1 MKHKQLLKILRTV
14 NANSDLNENNIIE
27 KIKEKLEKKDLGTYE
42 EWEDSLFNIN
52 YTFDDQSTL
61 LHIAARNDLV
71 NIAELLI
78 KKGGNVNTADQDGW
92 TPLHF
97 ATASG
102 SIGVVEILIAHKAS
116 VDAVNK
122 VKITPLHAAVR
133 SGYTEIIK
141 VLIANG
147 ANVNTADQNGCTP
160 LHCAA
165 HNANKEIVEFLLDTG
180 ANVDAVSQAKST
192 ALHHAVSAENCQVE
206 IVEAILKK
214 KADVDMAD
222 KYGRTPLCWAIRNGY
237 SEIARIL
244 LSNKANPLL
253 GHKSFNTLK
262 LLIELIKNDFKHSK
276 KAEETQQQEDDEYEL
291 IKYSLV
297 LRNDCSLTDIAE
309 RGAFGKLI
317 STWLVDMSNL
327 TESQKELNKKFL
339 STFKDFPHVTYKD
352 YKNDVEKIKKFL
364 LDHKSNQDL
373 KTILN
378 LKRGESKLT
387 ILHILSIMECSNAG
401 EFIDLLLNSGADP
414 NEKDDTGRT
423 PLHYATRSDHCD
435 TIIKLLLKNG
445 ANPDVQDNKG
455 KTPLEIA
462 INNPNYYIK
471 KCFLT
476 DNEKSLLKKLRSASG
491 NSTKLQELLSEQR
504 NIQDFE
510 RICQLFNLEKESQ
523 IFTKDVLYETFR
535 KKTQVDHNGKKHSHK
550 SVNLWEG
557 DFLLDDQDPCGYF
570 DELNKAQDIN
580 QLERVVTEAIECGV
594 RFNLTCEGNIYENT
608 YESKYN
614 FTDYVIRRIS
624 ELKIFQVERDIEVA
638 SRIVCNLVKRGAVL
652 ETLSSIIVIDEL
664 EKFKDHKANLKEA
677 RKSYIHYSLRFL
689 EAAKNATTGK
699 VKEAKMDNLT
709 FYWKYSS
716 GSIVVVPIIT
726 NSDESTEFRRDVI
739 AIGESE
745 IEILTE
751 GGIRNYTDIIGNIVL
766 TFDTDLGKVDARLYP
781 DVQDEG
787 KIIVEVSNKEEIL
800 EKFKNYK
807 EELGENCLLGGS
819 SVYDAI
825 KQGYFKGPEKVLE
838 KDSIYHVSSSL
849 ENISLSPIVQQEKIP
864 SRGCVA

>member
-1 MKHKQLLKILRTV
+1 MKYERLLKILRTI
-14 NANSDLNENNIIE
+14 SDLNENNIIE
-27 KIKEKLEKKDLGTYE
+27 RVKEELEKEDPDTYKK
-42 EWEDSLFNIN
+42 WQDNGFNIN

-71 NIAELLI
+71 KIAELLI
-78 KKGGNVNTADQDGW
+78 KKGDNVNTADQDGW
-92 TPLHF
+92 NTLHF
-97 ATASG
+97 AAASS
-102 SIGVVEILIAHKAS
+102 SIGVVEILIANGVNVNVADQNGFTPLHCAAHNENKEIVELILDKGAN
-116 VDAVNK
+116 VDAVN
-122 VKITPLHAAVR
+122 
-133 SGYTEIIK
+133 
-141 VLIANG
+141 
-147 ANVNTADQNGCTP
+147 QNGCTP
-160 LHCAA
+160 LHCATING
-165 HNANKEIVEFLLDTG
+165 HEEIVELLLEKR
-180 ANVDAVSQAKST
+180 ANVDV
-192 ALHHAVSAENCQVE
+192 
-206 IVEAILKK
+206 
-214 KADVDMAD
+214 ADE
-222 KYGRTPLCWAIRNGY
+222 YGRTPLCWAIRNGY

-244 LSNKANPLL
+244 LENKADPLL

-291 IKYSLV
+291 IKYSLL
-297 LRNDCSLTDIAE
+297 LRNDCSLTDVVE
-309 RGAFGKLI
+309 RSAFGKLI

-387 ILHILSIMECSNAG
+387 ILHILSSMECSNS
-401 EFIDLLLNSGADP
+401 EECIDLLLNSGADP

-423 PLHYATRSDHCD
+423 PLHYATRSGHCD
-435 TIIKLLLKNG
+435 TIIKLLLRKG
-445 ANPDVQDNKG
+445 ANLDIKDKKG
-455 KTPLEIA
+455 KTPIEFA
-462 INNPNYYIK
+462 VNNPHLNIK
-471 KCFLT
+471 ECFLT
-476 DNEKSLLKKLRSASG
+476 D
-491 NSTKLQELLSEQR
+491 
-504 NIQDFE
+504 
-510 RICQLFNLEKESQ
+510 
-523 IFTKDVLYETFR
+523 DVIYGTFR
-535 KKTQVDHNGKKHSHK
+535 KKTQADYNGKKYLRK
-550 SVNLWEG
+550 SVNLWG
-557 DFLLDDQDPCGYF
+557 NDFLLDEQDPDKYF
-570 DELNKAQDIN
+570 CKLDEVQDIN
-580 QLERVVTEAIECGV
+580 QLEQVVNEAIKSRV

-608 YESKYN
+608 YENKYN

-652 ETLSSIIVIDEL
+652 ETLSSIIVIDKL

-699 VKEAKMDNLT
+699 VKEAKMDNFT
-709 FYWKYSS
+709 FCLKYSKN
-716 GSIVVVPIIT
+716 SIVEVAKIINGT
-726 NSDESTEFRRDVI
+726 DESTEFRRDVI

-751 GGIRNYTDIIGNIVL
+751 GGVRNYTDLIGNIVL
-766 TFDTDLGKVDARLYP
+766 TFHTDLGKVDARLYS

-825 KQGYFKGPEKVLE
+825 KQGYFKRPEEV
-838 KDSIYHVSSSL
+838 DSIYHVSSSL
-849 ENISLSPIVQQEKIP
+849 ENISLFPIVQQNTEKI
-864 SRGCVA
+864 R

>member
-1 MKHKQLLKILRTV
+1 MEYERLLKILRTI
-14 NANSDLNENNIIE
+14 SDLNENNIIE
-27 KIKEKLEKKDLGTYE
+27 RVKEELEKEDPDTYKK
-42 EWEDSLFNIN
+42 WQDNGFNIN

-71 NIAELLI
+71 KIAELLI

-92 TPLHF
+92 NTLHF
-97 ATASG
+97 AAASS
-102 SIGVVEILIAHKAS
+102 SIGVVEILIANGVNVNVADQNGFTPLHCAAHNENKEIVELILDKGAN
-116 VDAVNK
+116 VDAVN
-122 VKITPLHAAVR
+122 
-133 SGYTEIIK
+133 
-141 VLIANG
+141 
-147 ANVNTADQNGCTP
+147 QNGCTP
-160 LHCAA
+160 LHCATING
-165 HNANKEIVEFLLDTG
+165 HEEIVELLLEKR
-180 ANVDAVSQAKST
+180 ANVDV
-192 ALHHAVSAENCQVE
+192 
-206 IVEAILKK
+206 
-214 KADVDMAD
+214 ADE
-222 KYGRTPLCWAIRNGY
+222 YGRTPLCWAIRNGY

-244 LSNKANPLL
+244 LENKADPLL

-291 IKYSLV
+291 IKYSLL
-297 LRNDCSLTDIAE
+297 LRNDCSLTDVVE
-309 RGAFGKLI
+309 RSAFGKLI

-387 ILHILSIMECSNAG
+387 ILHILSSMECSNS
-401 EFIDLLLNSGADP
+401 EECIDLLLNSGADP

-423 PLHYATRSDHCD
+423 PLHYATRSGHCD
-435 TIIKLLLKNG
+435 TIIKLLLRKG
-445 ANPDVQDNKG
+445 ANLDIKDKKG
-455 KTPLEIA
+455 KTPIEFA
-462 INNPNYYIK
+462 VNNPHLNIK
-471 KCFLT
+471 ECFLT
-476 DNEKSLLKKLRSASG
+476 D
-491 NSTKLQELLSEQR
+491 
-504 NIQDFE
+504 
-510 RICQLFNLEKESQ
+510 
-523 IFTKDVLYETFR
+523 DVIYGTFR
-535 KKTQVDHNGKKHSHK
+535 KKTQADYNGKKYLRK
-550 SVNLWEG
+550 SVNLWG
-557 DFLLDDQDPCGYF
+557 NDFLLDEQDPDKYF
-570 DELNKAQDIN
+570 CKLDEVQDIN
-580 QLERVVTEAIECGV
+580 QLEQVVNEAIKSRV

-608 YESKYN
+608 YENKYN

-652 ETLSSIIVIDEL
+652 ETLSSIIVIDKL

-699 VKEAKMDNLT
+699 VKEAKMDNFT
-709 FYWKYSS
+709 FCLKYSKN
-716 GSIVVVPIIT
+716 SIVEVAKIINGT
-726 NSDESTEFRRDVI
+726 DESTEFRRDVI

-751 GGIRNYTDIIGNIVL
+751 GGVRNYTDLIGNIVL
-766 TFDTDLGKVDARLYP
+766 TFHTDLGKVDARLYS

-807 EELGENCLLGGS
+807 EELGENCLVVLLS
-819 SVYDAI
+819 TTLLSRDI
-825 KQGYFKGPEKVLE
+825 LKGLRK
-838 KDSIYHVSSSL
+838 
-849 ENISLSPIVQQEKIP
+849 
-864 SRGCVA
+864 

>member
-1 MKHKQLLKILRTV
+1 MEYERLLKILRTI
-14 NANSDLNENNIIE
+14 SDLNENNIIE
-27 KIKEKLEKKDLGTYE
+27 RVKEELEK
-42 EWEDSLFNIN
+42 EDSDTYKKWQDNEFNIN

-71 NIAELLI
+71 KIAELLI

-92 TPLHF
+92 NPLHF
-97 ATASG
+97 AVASG
-102 SIGVVEILIAHKAS
+102 SIGVVEILIANGVNVNVADQNGFTPLHCAAHNENKEIVELLLDKGAN
-116 VDAVNK
+116 VDAVN
-122 VKITPLHAAVR
+122 
-133 SGYTEIIK
+133 
-141 VLIANG
+141 
-147 ANVNTADQNGCTP
+147 QNGCTP
-160 LHCAA
+160 LHCATING
-165 HNANKEIVEFLLDTG
+165 HEEIVELLLEKR
-180 ANVDAVSQAKST
+180 ANVDV
-192 ALHHAVSAENCQVE
+192 
-206 IVEAILKK
+206 
-214 KADVDMAD
+214 ADE
-222 KYGRTPLCWAIRNGY
+222 YGRTSLCWAIRNGY

-244 LSNKANPLL
+244 LENKADPLL

-291 IKYSLV
+291 IKYSLL
-297 LRNDCSLTDIAE
+297 LRNDCSLTDVVE

-317 STWLVDMSNL
+317 STWLVDISNL

-387 ILHILSIMECSNAG
+387 ILHILSSMECSNS
-401 EFIDLLLNSGADP
+401 EECIDLLLNSGADP

-423 PLHYATRSDHCD
+423 PLHYATRSGHCD
-435 TIIKLLLKNG
+435 TIIKLLLRKG
-445 ANPDVQDNKG
+445 ANLDIKDKKG
-455 KTPLEIA
+455 KTPIEFA
-462 INNPNYYIK
+462 VNNPNLNIK
-471 KCFLT
+471 EYFLT
-476 DNEKSLLKKLRSASG
+476 D
-491 NSTKLQELLSEQR
+491 
-504 NIQDFE
+504 
-510 RICQLFNLEKESQ
+510 
-523 IFTKDVLYETFR
+523 DVIYGTFR
-535 KKTQVDHNGKKHSHK
+535 KKTQVDYNGKKYLCK
-550 SVNLWEG
+550 SVNLWGE
-557 DFLLDDQDPCGYF
+557 DFLLDEQDPDKYF
-570 DELNKAQDIN
+570 CKLDEVQDIN
-580 QLERVVTEAIECGV
+580 QLEQVVNEAIKSRV

-624 ELKIFQVERDIEVA
+624 ELKIFQGERDIEVA
-638 SRIVCNLVKRGAVL
+638 SRIVCNLVKRGAVF
-652 ETLSSIIVIDEL
+652 ETLSSIIVIDKL

-677 RKSYIHYSLRFL
+677 RKSYIHYFLRFL

-699 VKEAKMDNLT
+699 VKEAKMDNFT
-709 FYWKYSS
+709 FYLKYSKN
-716 GSIVVVPIIT
+716 SIVEVAKIINGT
-726 NSDESTEFRRDVI
+726 DESTEFRRDVI

-745 IEILTE
+745 TEILTE
-751 GGIRNYTDIIGNIVL
+751 GGVRNYTDLIGNIVL
-766 TFDTDLGKVDARLYP
+766 TFHTDLGKVDARLYS

-825 KQGYFKGPEKVLE
+825 KQGYFKRPEEV
-838 KDSIYHVSSSL
+838 DSIYHVSSSL
-849 ENISLSPIVQQEKIP
+849 ENISLLPIVQQNIEKI
-864 SRGCVA
+864 R

>member
-1 MKHKQLLKILRTV
+1 MEYERLLKILRTI
-14 NANSDLNENNIIE
+14 SDLNENNIIE
-27 KIKEKLEKKDLGTYE
+27 RVKEELEKEDPDTYKK
-42 EWEDSLFNIN
+42 WQDNGFNIN

-71 NIAELLI
+71 KIAELLI

-92 TPLHF
+92 NPLHF
-97 ATASG
+97 AVASG
-102 SIGVVEILIAHKAS
+102 SIGVVEILIANGVNVNVADQNGFTPSHCAAHNENKEIVELLLDKGAN
-116 VDAVNK
+116 VDAVN
-122 VKITPLHAAVR
+122 
-133 SGYTEIIK
+133 
-141 VLIANG
+141 
-147 ANVNTADQNGCTP
+147 QNGCTP
-160 LHCAA
+160 LHCATING
-165 HNANKEIVEFLLDTG
+165 HKEIVELLLEKR
-180 ANVDAVSQAKST
+180 ANVDV
-192 ALHHAVSAENCQVE
+192 
-206 IVEAILKK
+206 
-214 KADVDMAD
+214 ADE
-222 KYGRTPLCWAIRNGY
+222 YGRTSLCWAIRNGY
-237 SEIARIL
+237 LEIARIL
-244 LSNKANPLL
+244 LENKADPLL

-291 IKYSLV
+291 IKYSLL
-297 LRNDCSLTDIAE
+297 LRNDCSLTDVVE
-309 RGAFGKLI
+309 RSAFGKLI

-387 ILHILSIMECSNAG
+387 ILHILSSMECSNS
-401 EFIDLLLNSGADP
+401 EECIDLLLNSGADP

-423 PLHYATRSDHCD
+423 PLHYATRSGHCD
-435 TIIKLLLKNG
+435 TIIKLLLRKG
-445 ANPDVQDNKG
+445 ANLDIKDKKG
-455 KTPLEIA
+455 KTPIEFA
-462 INNPNYYIK
+462 VNNPNLNIK
-471 KCFLT
+471 EYFLT
-476 DNEKSLLKKLRSASG
+476 D
-491 NSTKLQELLSEQR
+491 
-504 NIQDFE
+504 
-510 RICQLFNLEKESQ
+510 
-523 IFTKDVLYETFR
+523 DVIYGTFR
-535 KKTQVDHNGKKHSHK
+535 KKTQVDYNGKKYLCK
-550 SVNLWEG
+550 SVNLWGE
-557 DFLLDDQDPCGYF
+557 DFLLDEQDPDKYF
-570 DELNKAQDIN
+570 CKLDEVQDIN
-580 QLERVVTEAIECGV
+580 QLEQVVNEAIKSRV

-624 ELKIFQVERDIEVA
+624 ELKIFQGERDIEVA
-638 SRIVCNLVKRGAVL
+638 SRIVCNLVKRGAVF
-652 ETLSSIIVIDEL
+652 ETLSSIIVIDKL

-699 VKEAKMDNLT
+699 VKEAKMDNFT
-709 FYWKYSS
+709 FYLKYSKN
-716 GSIVVVPIIT
+716 SIVEVAKIINGT
-726 NSDESTEFRRDVI
+726 DESTEFRRDVI

-745 IEILTE
+745 TEILTE
-751 GGIRNYTDIIGNIVL
+751 GGVRNYTDLIGNIVL
-766 TFDTDLGKVDARLYP
+766 TFHTDLGKVDARLYS

-825 KQGYFKGPEKVLE
+825 KQGYFKRPEEVLE
-838 KDSIYHVSSSL
+838 KDSIYH
-849 ENISLSPIVQQEKIP
+849 IM
-864 SRGCVA
+864 

>member
-1 MKHKQLLKILRTV
+1 MKYERLLKILRTI
-14 NANSDLNENNIIE
+14 SDLNENNIIE
-27 KIKEKLEKKDLGTYE
+27 RVKEELEKEDPDTYKK
-42 EWEDSLFNIN
+42 WQDNGFNIN

-71 NIAELLI
+71 KIAELLI

-92 TPLHF
+92 NTLHF
-97 ATASG
+97 AAASS
-102 SIGVVEILIAHKAS
+102 SIGVVEILIANGVNVNVADQNGFTPLHCAAHNENKEIVELILDKGAN
-116 VDAVNK
+116 VDAVN
-122 VKITPLHAAVR
+122 
-133 SGYTEIIK
+133 
-141 VLIANG
+141 
-147 ANVNTADQNGCTP
+147 QNGCTP
-160 LHCAA
+160 LHCATING
-165 HNANKEIVEFLLDTG
+165 HEEIVELLLEKR
-180 ANVDAVSQAKST
+180 ANVDV
-192 ALHHAVSAENCQVE
+192 
-206 IVEAILKK
+206 
-214 KADVDMAD
+214 ADE
-222 KYGRTPLCWAIRNGY
+222 YGRTPLCWAIRNGY

-244 LSNKANPLL
+244 LENKADPLL

-291 IKYSLV
+291 IKYSLL
-297 LRNDCSLTDIAE
+297 LRNDCSLTDVVE
-309 RGAFGKLI
+309 RSAFGKLI

-387 ILHILSIMECSNAG
+387 ILHILSSMECSNS
-401 EFIDLLLNSGADP
+401 EECIDLLLNSGADP

-423 PLHYATRSDHCD
+423 PLHYATRSGHCD
-435 TIIKLLLKNG
+435 TIIKLLLRKG
-445 ANPDVQDNKG
+445 ANLDIKDKKG
-455 KTPLEIA
+455 KTPIEFA
-462 INNPNYYIK
+462 VNNPHLNIK
-471 KCFLT
+471 ECFLT
-476 DNEKSLLKKLRSASG
+476 D
-491 NSTKLQELLSEQR
+491 
-504 NIQDFE
+504 
-510 RICQLFNLEKESQ
+510 
-523 IFTKDVLYETFR
+523 DVIYGTFR
-535 KKTQVDHNGKKHSHK
+535 KKTQADYNGKKYLRK
-550 SVNLWEG
+550 SVNLWG
-557 DFLLDDQDPCGYF
+557 NDFLLDEQDPDKYF
-570 DELNKAQDIN
+570 CKLDEVQDIN
-580 QLERVVTEAIECGV
+580 QLEQVVNEAIKSRV

-608 YESKYN
+608 YENKYN

-652 ETLSSIIVIDEL
+652 ETLSSIIVIDKL

-699 VKEAKMDNLT
+699 VKEAKMDNFT
-709 FYWKYSS
+709 FCLKYSKN
-716 GSIVVVPIIT
+716 SIVEVAKIINGT
-726 NSDESTEFRRDVI
+726 DESTEFRRDVI

-751 GGIRNYTDIIGNIVL
+751 GGVRNYTDLIGNIVL
-766 TFDTDLGKVDARLYP
+766 TFHTDLGKVDARLYS

-825 KQGYFKGPEKVLE
+825 KQGYFKRPEEV
-838 KDSIYHVSSSL
+838 DSIYHVSSSL
-849 ENISLSPIVQQEKIP
+849 ENISLFPIVQQNTEKI
-864 SRGCVA
+864 R

>member
-1 MKHKQLLKILRTV
+1 MEHEQLLKILRTI
-14 NANSDLNENNIIE
+14 SDLNENNIIE
-27 KIKEKLEKKDLGTYE
+27 RVKEELEKEDPDTYKK
-42 EWEDSLFNIN
+42 WQDNGFNIN

-71 NIAELLI
+71 KIAELLI

-97 ATASG
+97 AAASG

-116 VDAVNK
+116 VVVVDK
-122 VKITPLHAAVR
+122 EE
-133 SGYTEIIK
+133 Y
-141 VLIANG
+141 
-147 ANVNTADQNGCTP
+147 TP

-165 HNANKEIVEFLLDTG
+165 HNGHKEIVELLLDKGANIDAVDQNGYTPLHYAALNGHEEIVELLLNKG
-180 ANVDAVSQAKST
+180 ANVNSVGCAGST
-192 ALHHAVSAENCQVE
+192 ILHHAVSAENCKTE
-206 IVEAILKK
+206 IVKK
-214 KADVDMAD
+214 LIEKEADVDIAD

-237 SEIARIL
+237 SEVARIL
-244 LSNKANPLL
+244 LENKADPLL

-291 IKYSLV
+291 IKYSLL
-297 LRNDCSLTDIAE
+297 LRNDCSLTDVVE
-309 RGAFGKLI
+309 RSAFGKLI

-387 ILHILSIMECSNAG
+387 ILHILSSMECSNS
-401 EFIDLLLNSGADP
+401 EECIDLLLNSGADP

-423 PLHYATRSDHCD
+423 PLHYATRSGHCD
-435 TIIKLLLKNG
+435 TIIKLLLRKG
-445 ANPDVQDNKG
+445 ANLDIKDKKG
-455 KTPLEIA
+455 KTPIEFA
-462 INNPNYYIK
+462 VNNPNLNIK
-471 KCFLT
+471 ECFLT
-476 DNEKSLLKKLRSASG
+476 D
-491 NSTKLQELLSEQR
+491 
-504 NIQDFE
+504 
-510 RICQLFNLEKESQ
+510 
-523 IFTKDVLYETFR
+523 DVIYGTFR
-535 KKTQVDHNGKKHSHK
+535 TKTQVDHNGKKHSHK

-638 SRIVCNLVKRGAVL
+638 SRIVCNLVKRGAVF
-652 ETLSSIIVIDEL
+652 ETLNSIIVIDEL

-825 KQGYFKGPEKVLE
+825 KQGYFKRPEKVLE

>member
-1 MKHKQLLKILRTV
+1 MEYERLLKILRTI
-14 NANSDLNENNIIE
+14 SDLNENNIIE
-27 KIKEKLEKKDLGTYE
+27 RVKEELEKEDPDTYKK
-42 EWEDSLFNIN
+42 WQDNGFNIN

-71 NIAELLI
+71 KIAELLI

-92 TPLHF
+92 NTLHF
-97 ATASG
+97 AAASS
-102 SIGVVEILIAHKAS
+102 SIGVVEILIANGVNVNVADQNGFTPLHCAAHNENKEIVELILDKGAN
-116 VDAVNK
+116 VDAVN
-122 VKITPLHAAVR
+122 
-133 SGYTEIIK
+133 
-141 VLIANG
+141 
-147 ANVNTADQNGCTP
+147 QNGCTP
-160 LHCAA
+160 LHCATING
-165 HNANKEIVEFLLDTG
+165 HEEIVELLLEKR
-180 ANVDAVSQAKST
+180 ANVDV
-192 ALHHAVSAENCQVE
+192 
-206 IVEAILKK
+206 
-214 KADVDMAD
+214 ADE
-222 KYGRTPLCWAIRNGY
+222 YGRTPLCWAIRNGY

-244 LSNKANPLL
+244 LENKADPLL

-291 IKYSLV
+291 IKYSLL
-297 LRNDCSLTDIAE
+297 LRNDCSLTDVVE
-309 RGAFGKLI
+309 RSAFGKLI

-387 ILHILSIMECSNAG
+387 ILHILSSMECSNS
-401 EFIDLLLNSGADP
+401 EECIDLLLNSGADP

-423 PLHYATRSDHCD
+423 PLHYATRSGHCD
-435 TIIKLLLKNG
+435 TIIKLLLRKG
-445 ANPDVQDNKG
+445 ANLDIKDKKG
-455 KTPLEIA
+455 KTPIEFA
-462 INNPNYYIK
+462 VNNPHLNIK
-471 KCFLT
+471 ECFLT
-476 DNEKSLLKKLRSASG
+476 D
-491 NSTKLQELLSEQR
+491 
-504 NIQDFE
+504 
-510 RICQLFNLEKESQ
+510 
-523 IFTKDVLYETFR
+523 DVIYGTFR
-535 KKTQVDHNGKKHSHK
+535 KKTQADYNGKKYLRK
-550 SVNLWEG
+550 SVNLWG
-557 DFLLDDQDPCGYF
+557 NDFLLDEQDPDKYF
-570 DELNKAQDIN
+570 CKLDEVQDIN
-580 QLERVVTEAIECGV
+580 QLEQVVNEAIKSRV

-608 YESKYN
+608 YENKYN

-652 ETLSSIIVIDEL
+652 ETLSSIIVIDKL

-699 VKEAKMDNLT
+699 VKEAKMDNFT
-709 FYWKYSS
+709 FCLKYSKN
-716 GSIVVVPIIT
+716 SIVEVAKIINGT
-726 NSDESTEFRRDVI
+726 DESTEFRRDVI

-751 GGIRNYTDIIGNIVL
+751 GGVRNYTDLIGNIVL
-766 TFDTDLGKVDARLYP
+766 TFHTDLGKVDARLYS

-825 KQGYFKGPEKVLE
+825 KQGYLKRPETV
-838 KDSIYHVSSSL
+838 DSIYHVSSSL
-849 ENISLSPIVQQEKIP
+849 ENISLFPIVQQNTEKI
-864 SRGCVA
+864 R

>member
-1 MKHKQLLKILRTV
+1 MEYERLLKILRTI
-14 NANSDLNENNIIE
+14 SDLNENNIIE
-27 KIKEKLEKKDLGTYE
+27 RVKEELEKEDPDTYKK
-42 EWEDSLFNIN
+42 WQDNGFNIN

-71 NIAELLI
+71 KIAELLI

-92 TPLHF
+92 NPLHF
-97 ATASG
+97 AAASG
-102 SIGVVEILIAHKAS
+102 SIGVVEILIANGANVNAADQDGCTPLHSVAHNGHKEIVELLLDKGAN
-116 VDAVNK
+116 VDAVDK

-133 SGYTEIIK
+133 FGYTEIIK

-165 HNANKEIVEFLLDTG
+165 HNANKEIVELLLDTG
-180 ANVDAVSQAKST
+180 ANVDAVSQAEST

-206 IVEAILKK
+206 IVKAIIEKEA
-214 KADVDMAD
+214 AVDIAD

-244 LSNKANPLL
+244 LENKADPLL

-387 ILHILSIMECSNAG
+387 ILHILSSMECSNAG

-423 PLHYATRSDHCD
+423 PLHYATRSGHCG
-435 TIIKLLLKNG
+435 TIIKLLLRKG
-445 ANPDVQDNKG
+445 ANPDIKDKKG
-455 KTPLEIA
+455 KTPIEFA
-462 INNPNYYIK
+462 VNNPNRNIK
-471 KCFLT
+471 EYFLT
-476 DNEKSLLKKLRSASG
+476 D
-491 NSTKLQELLSEQR
+491 
-504 NIQDFE
+504 
-510 RICQLFNLEKESQ
+510 
-523 IFTKDVLYETFR
+523 DVLYGTFR
-535 KKTQVDHNGKKHSHK
+535 KKTQVDLNGEDKYI
-550 SVNLWEG
+550 NLWN
-557 DFLLDDQDPCGYF
+557 DFTLDKQDPLKYL
-570 DELNKAQDIN
+570 DRLDKAQDIN
-580 QLERVVTEAIECGV
+580 QLEQVVNEAIKSKV

-624 ELKIFQVERDIEVA
+624 ELKIFQGERDIEVA
-638 SRIVCNLVKRGAVL
+638 SRIVCNLVKRGAVF
-652 ETLSSIIVIDEL
+652 ETLSSIIVIDKL

-699 VKEAKMDNLT
+699 VKEAKMDNFT
-709 FYWKYSS
+709 FYLKYSKN
-716 GSIVVVPIIT
+716 SIVEVAKIINGT
-726 NSDESTEFRRDVI
+726 DESTEFRRDVI

-751 GGIRNYTDIIGNIVL
+751 GGVRNYTYLIGNIVL
-766 TFDTDLGKVDARLYP
+766 TFHTDLGKVDARLYS
-781 DVQDEG
+781 DVQNAG

-819 SVYDAI
+819 SVYEAI
-825 KQGYFKGPEKVLE
+825 KQGYFKRPEEV
-838 KDSIYHVSSSL
+838 DSIYHVSSSL
-849 ENISLSPIVQQEKIP
+849 ENISLFPIVQQNIEKI
-864 SRGCVA
+864 R

>member
-1 MKHKQLLKILRTV
+1 MEYERLLKILRTI
-14 NANSDLNENNIIE
+14 SDLNENNIIE
-27 KIKEKLEKKDLGTYE
+27 RVKEELEK
-42 EWEDSLFNIN
+42 EDSDTYKKWQDNEFNIN

-71 NIAELLI
+71 KIAELLI

-92 TPLHF
+92 NPLHF
-97 ATASG
+97 AVASG
-102 SIGVVEILIAHKAS
+102 SIGVVEILIANGVNVNVADQNGFTPLHCAAHNENKEIVELLLDKGAN
-116 VDAVNK
+116 VDAVN
-122 VKITPLHAAVR
+122 
-133 SGYTEIIK
+133 
-141 VLIANG
+141 
-147 ANVNTADQNGCTP
+147 QNGCTP
-160 LHCAA
+160 LHCATING
-165 HNANKEIVEFLLDTG
+165 HEEIVELLLEKR
-180 ANVDAVSQAKST
+180 ANVDV
-192 ALHHAVSAENCQVE
+192 
-206 IVEAILKK
+206 
-214 KADVDMAD
+214 ADQ
-222 KYGRTPLCWAIRNGY
+222 YGRTSLCWAIRNGY

-244 LSNKANPLL
+244 LENKADPLL

-291 IKYSLV
+291 IKYSLL
-297 LRNDCSLTDIAE
+297 LRNDCSLTDVVE

-317 STWLVDMSNL
+317 STWLVDISNL

-387 ILHILSIMECSNAG
+387 ILHILSSMECSNS
-401 EFIDLLLNSGADP
+401 EECIDLLLNSGADP

-423 PLHYATRSDHCD
+423 PLHYATRSGHCD
-435 TIIKLLLKNG
+435 TIIKLLLRKG
-445 ANPDVQDNKG
+445 ANLDIKDKKG
-455 KTPLEIA
+455 KTPIEFA
-462 INNPNYYIK
+462 VNNPNLNIK
-471 KCFLT
+471 EYFLT
-476 DNEKSLLKKLRSASG
+476 D
-491 NSTKLQELLSEQR
+491 
-504 NIQDFE
+504 
-510 RICQLFNLEKESQ
+510 
-523 IFTKDVLYETFR
+523 DVIYGTFR
-535 KKTQVDHNGKKHSHK
+535 KKTQVDYNGKKYLCK
-550 SVNLWEG
+550 SVNLWGE
-557 DFLLDDQDPCGYF
+557 DFLLDEQDPDKYF
-570 DELNKAQDIN
+570 CKLDEVQDIN
-580 QLERVVTEAIECGV
+580 QLEQVVNEAIKSRV

-624 ELKIFQVERDIEVA
+624 ELKIFQGERDIEVA
-638 SRIVCNLVKRGAVL
+638 SRIVCNLVKRGAVF
-652 ETLSSIIVIDEL
+652 ETLSSIIVIDKL

-699 VKEAKMDNLT
+699 VKEAKMDNFT
-709 FYWKYSS
+709 FYLKYSKN
-716 GSIVVVPIIT
+716 SIVEVAKIINGT
-726 NSDESTEFRRDVI
+726 DESTEFRRDVI

-745 IEILTE
+745 TEILTE
-751 GGIRNYTDIIGNIVL
+751 GGVRNYTDLIGNIVL
-766 TFDTDLGKVDARLYP
+766 TFHTDLGKVDARLYS

-825 KQGYFKGPEKVLE
+825 KQGYFKRPEEV
-838 KDSIYHVSSSL
+838 DSIYHVSSSL
-849 ENISLSPIVQQEKIP
+849 ENISLLPIVQQNIEKI
-864 SRGCVA
+864 R

>member
-1 MKHKQLLKILRTV
+1 MEYERLLKILRTI
-14 NANSDLNENNIIE
+14 SDLNENNIIE
-27 KIKEKLEKKDLGTYE
+27 RVKEELEKEDPDTYKK
-42 EWEDSLFNIN
+42 WQDNGFNIN

-71 NIAELLI
+71 KIAELLI

-92 TPLHF
+92 NPLHF
-97 ATASG
+97 AVASG
-102 SIGVVEILIAHKAS
+102 SIGVVEILIANGVNVNVADQNGFTPLHCAAHNENKEIVELILDKGAN
-116 VDAVNK
+116 VDAVN
-122 VKITPLHAAVR
+122 
-133 SGYTEIIK
+133 
-141 VLIANG
+141 
-147 ANVNTADQNGCTP
+147 QNGCTP
-160 LHCAA
+160 LHCATING
-165 HNANKEIVEFLLDTG
+165 HEEIVELLLEKR
-180 ANVDAVSQAKST
+180 ANVDV
-192 ALHHAVSAENCQVE
+192 
-206 IVEAILKK
+206 
-214 KADVDMAD
+214 ADE
-222 KYGRTPLCWAIRNGY
+222 YGRTPLCWAIRNGY

-244 LSNKANPLL
+244 LENKADPLL

-291 IKYSLV
+291 IKYSLL
-297 LRNDCSLTDIAE
+297 LRNDCSLTDVVE
-309 RGAFGKLI
+309 RSAFGKLI

-387 ILHILSIMECSNAG
+387 ILHILSSMECSNS
-401 EFIDLLLNSGADP
+401 EECIDLLLNSGADP

-423 PLHYATRSDHCD
+423 PLHYATRSGHCD
-435 TIIKLLLKNG
+435 TIIKLLLRKG
-445 ANPDVQDNKG
+445 ANLDIKDKKG
-455 KTPLEIA
+455 KTPIEFA
-462 INNPNYYIK
+462 VNNPHLNIK
-471 KCFLT
+471 ECFLT
-476 DNEKSLLKKLRSASG
+476 D
-491 NSTKLQELLSEQR
+491 
-504 NIQDFE
+504 
-510 RICQLFNLEKESQ
+510 
-523 IFTKDVLYETFR
+523 DVIYGTFR
-535 KKTQVDHNGKKHSHK
+535 KKTQADYNGKKYLRK
-550 SVNLWEG
+550 SVNLWG
-557 DFLLDDQDPCGYF
+557 NDFLLDEQDPDKYF
-570 DELNKAQDIN
+570 CKLDEVQDIN
-580 QLERVVTEAIECGV
+580 QLEQVVNEAIKSRV

-608 YESKYN
+608 YENKYN

-652 ETLSSIIVIDEL
+652 ETLSSIIVIDKL

-699 VKEAKMDNLT
+699 VKEAKMDNFT
-709 FYWKYSS
+709 FCLKYSKN
-716 GSIVVVPIIT
+716 SIVEVAKIINGT
-726 NSDESTEFRRDVI
+726 DESTEFRRDVI

-751 GGIRNYTDIIGNIVL
+751 GGVRNYTDLIGNIVL
-766 TFDTDLGKVDARLYP
+766 TFHTDLGKVDARLYS

-825 KQGYFKGPEKVLE
+825 KQGYFKRPEEV
-838 KDSIYHVSSSL
+838 DSIYHVSSSL
-849 ENISLSPIVQQEKIP
+849 ENISLFPIVQQNTEKI
-864 SRGCVA
+864 R

>member
-1 MKHKQLLKILRTV
+1 MEYERLLKILRTI
-14 NANSDLNENNIIE
+14 SDLNENNIIE
-27 KIKEKLEKKDLGTYE
+27 RVKEELEKEDPDTYKK
-42 EWEDSLFNIN
+42 WQDNGFNIN

-71 NIAELLI
+71 KIAELLI

-92 TPLHF
+92 NTLHF
-97 ATASG
+97 AAASS
-102 SIGVVEILIAHKAS
+102 SIGVVEILIANGVNVNVADQNGFTPLHCAAHNENKEIVELILDKGAN
-116 VDAVNK
+116 VDAVN
-122 VKITPLHAAVR
+122 
-133 SGYTEIIK
+133 
-141 VLIANG
+141 
-147 ANVNTADQNGCTP
+147 QNGCTP
-160 LHCAA
+160 LHCATING
-165 HNANKEIVEFLLDTG
+165 HEEIVELLLEKR
-180 ANVDAVSQAKST
+180 ANVDV
-192 ALHHAVSAENCQVE
+192 
-206 IVEAILKK
+206 
-214 KADVDMAD
+214 ADE
-222 KYGRTPLCWAIRNGY
+222 YGRTPLCWAIRNGY

-244 LSNKANPLL
+244 LENKADPLL

-291 IKYSLV
+291 IKYSLL
-297 LRNDCSLTDIAE
+297 LRNDCSLTDVVE
-309 RGAFGKLI
+309 RSAFGKLI

-387 ILHILSIMECSNAG
+387 ILHILSSMECSNS
-401 EFIDLLLNSGADP
+401 EECIDLLLNSGADP

-423 PLHYATRSDHCD
+423 PLHYATRSGHCD
-435 TIIKLLLKNG
+435 TIIKLLLRKG
-445 ANPDVQDNKG
+445 ANLDIKDKKG
-455 KTPLEIA
+455 KTPIEFA
-462 INNPNYYIK
+462 VNNPHLNIK
-471 KCFLT
+471 ECFLT
-476 DNEKSLLKKLRSASG
+476 D
-491 NSTKLQELLSEQR
+491 
-504 NIQDFE
+504 
-510 RICQLFNLEKESQ
+510 
-523 IFTKDVLYETFR
+523 DVIYGTFR
-535 KKTQVDHNGKKHSHK
+535 KKTQADYNGKKYLRK
-550 SVNLWEG
+550 SVNLWG
-557 DFLLDDQDPCGYF
+557 NDFLLDEQDPDKYF
-570 DELNKAQDIN
+570 CKLDEVQDIN
-580 QLERVVTEAIECGV
+580 QLEQVVNEAIKSRV

-608 YESKYN
+608 YENKYN

-652 ETLSSIIVIDEL
+652 ETLSSIIVIDKL

-699 VKEAKMDNLT
+699 VKEAKMDNFT
-709 FYWKYSS
+709 FCLKYSKN
-716 GSIVVVPIIT
+716 SIVEVAKIINGT
-726 NSDESTEFRRDVI
+726 DESTEFRRDVI

-751 GGIRNYTDIIGNIVL
+751 GGVRNDTDLIGNIVL
-766 TFDTDLGKVDARLYP
+766 TFHTDLGKVDARLYS

-825 KQGYFKGPEKVLE
+825 KQGYFKRPEEV
-838 KDSIYHVSSSL
+838 DSIYHVSSSL
-849 ENISLSPIVQQEKIP
+849 ENISLFPIVQQNTEKI
-864 SRGCVA
+864 R

>member
-1 MKHKQLLKILRTV
+1 MENEQLLKILRTV

-27 KIKEKLEKKDLGTYE
+27 KIKEKLEKKDLDTYE

-78 KKGGNVNTADQDGW
+78 KKGINVDATDQDGW
-92 TPLHF
+92 NPLHF
-97 ATASG
+97 AAASG
-102 SIGVVEILIAHKAS
+102 SIGVVEI
-116 VDAVNK
+116 
-122 VKITPLHAAVR
+122 
-133 SGYTEIIK
+133 
-141 VLIANG
+141 LIANG

-165 HNANKEIVEFLLDTG
+165 HNANKEIVELLLDTG

-214 KADVDMAD
+214 EADVDMTD

-244 LSNKANPLL
+244 LKYNADPLL

-387 ILHILSIMECSNAG
+387 ILHILSSMECSNAG

-423 PLHYATRSDHCD
+423 PLHYATRSGHCD
-435 TIIKLLLKNG
+435 TIIKLLLRKG
-445 ANPDVQDNKG
+445 ANLDIKDKKG
-455 KTPLEIA
+455 KTPIEFA
-462 INNPNYYIK
+462 VNNPNYYIK

-638 SRIVCNLVKRGAVL
+638 SRIVCNLVKRGAVF
-652 ETLSSIIVIDEL
+652 ETLNSIIVIDEL

-699 VKEAKMDNLT
+699 VKEAKMDNFT
-709 FYWKYSS
+709 FCLKYSKN
-716 GSIVVVPIIT
+716 SIVEVAKIMNGT
-726 NSDESTEFRRDVI
+726 DESTEFRRDVI

-751 GGIRNYTDIIGNIVL
+751 RGVRNYTDLIGNIVL
-766 TFDTDLGKVDARLYP
+766 TFHTDLGKVDARLYS
-781 DVQDEG
+781 DVQDKG

-825 KQGYFKGPEKVLE
+825 KQGYFKRLKEV
-838 KDSIYHVSSSL
+838 DSIYRVSSSL
-849 ENISLSPIVQQEKIP
+849 ENISLFPIVQQNIEKI
-864 SRGCVA
+864 R

>member
-1 MKHKQLLKILRTV
+1 MKYERLLKILRTI
-14 NANSDLNENNIIE
+14 SDLNENNIIE
-27 KIKEKLEKKDLGTYE
+27 RVKEELEKEDPDTYKK
-42 EWEDSLFNIN
+42 WQDNGFNIN

-71 NIAELLI
+71 KIAELLI

-92 TPLHF
+92 NTLHF
-97 ATASG
+97 AAASS
-102 SIGVVEILIAHKAS
+102 SIGVVEILIANGVNVNVADQNGFTPLHCAAHNENKEIVELILDKGAN
-116 VDAVNK
+116 VDAVN
-122 VKITPLHAAVR
+122 
-133 SGYTEIIK
+133 
-141 VLIANG
+141 
-147 ANVNTADQNGCTP
+147 QNGCTP
-160 LHCAA
+160 LHCATING
-165 HNANKEIVEFLLDTG
+165 HEEIVELLLEKR
-180 ANVDAVSQAKST
+180 ANVDV
-192 ALHHAVSAENCQVE
+192 
-206 IVEAILKK
+206 
-214 KADVDMAD
+214 ADE
-222 KYGRTPLCWAIRNGY
+222 YGRTPLCWAIRNGY

-244 LSNKANPLL
+244 LENKADPLL

-291 IKYSLV
+291 IKYSLL
-297 LRNDCSLTDIAE
+297 LRNDCSLTDVVE
-309 RGAFGKLI
+309 RSAFGKLI

-387 ILHILSIMECSNAG
+387 ILHILSSMECSNS
-401 EFIDLLLNSGADP
+401 EECIDLLLNSGADL

-423 PLHYATRSDHCD
+423 PLHYATRSGHCD
-435 TIIKLLLKNG
+435 TIIKLLLRKG
-445 ANPDVQDNKG
+445 ANLDIKDKKG
-455 KTPLEIA
+455 KTPIEFA
-462 INNPNYYIK
+462 VNNPHLNIK
-471 KCFLT
+471 ECFLT
-476 DNEKSLLKKLRSASG
+476 D
-491 NSTKLQELLSEQR
+491 
-504 NIQDFE
+504 
-510 RICQLFNLEKESQ
+510 
-523 IFTKDVLYETFR
+523 DVIYGTFR
-535 KKTQVDHNGKKHSHK
+535 KKTQADYNGKKYLRK
-550 SVNLWEG
+550 SVNLWG
-557 DFLLDDQDPCGYF
+557 NDFLLDEQDPDKYF
-570 DELNKAQDIN
+570 CKLDEVQDIN
-580 QLERVVTEAIECGV
+580 QLEQVVNEAIKSRV

-608 YESKYN
+608 YENKYN

-652 ETLSSIIVIDEL
+652 ETLSSIIVIDKL

-699 VKEAKMDNLT
+699 VKEAKMDNFT
-709 FYWKYSS
+709 FCLKYSKN
-716 GSIVVVPIIT
+716 SIVEVAKIINGT
-726 NSDESTEFRRDVI
+726 DESTEFRRDVI

-751 GGIRNYTDIIGNIVL
+751 GGVRNYTDLIGNIVL
-766 TFDTDLGKVDARLYP
+766 TFHTDLGKVDARLYS

-825 KQGYFKGPEKVLE
+825 KQGYFKRPEEV
-838 KDSIYHVSSSL
+838 DSIYHVSSSL
-849 ENISLSPIVQQEKIP
+849 ENISLFPIVQQNTEKI
-864 SRGCVA
+864 R

>member
-1 MKHKQLLKILRTV
+1 MEYERLLKILRTI
-14 NANSDLNENNIIE
+14 SDLNENNIIE
-27 KIKEKLEKKDLGTYE
+27 RVKEELEKEDPDTYKK
-42 EWEDSLFNIN
+42 WQDNGFNIN

-71 NIAELLI
+71 KIAELLI

-92 TPLHF
+92 NTLHF
-97 ATASG
+97 AAASS
-102 SIGVVEILIAHKAS
+102 SIGVVEILIANGVNVNVADQNGFTPLHCAAHNENKEIVELILDKGAN
-116 VDAVNK
+116 VDAVN
-122 VKITPLHAAVR
+122 
-133 SGYTEIIK
+133 
-141 VLIANG
+141 
-147 ANVNTADQNGCTP
+147 QNGCTP
-160 LHCAA
+160 LHCATING
-165 HNANKEIVEFLLDTG
+165 HEEIVELLLEKR
-180 ANVDAVSQAKST
+180 ANVDV
-192 ALHHAVSAENCQVE
+192 
-206 IVEAILKK
+206 
-214 KADVDMAD
+214 ADE
-222 KYGRTPLCWAIRNGY
+222 YGRTTLCWAIRNGY

-244 LSNKANPLL
+244 LENKADPLL

-291 IKYSLV
+291 IKYSLL
-297 LRNDCSLTDIAE
+297 LRNDCSLTDVVE
-309 RGAFGKLI
+309 RSAFGKLI

-387 ILHILSIMECSNAG
+387 ILHILSSMECSNS
-401 EFIDLLLNSGADP
+401 EECIDLLLNSGADP

-423 PLHYATRSDHCD
+423 PLHYATRSGHCD
-435 TIIKLLLKNG
+435 TIIKLLLRKG
-445 ANPDVQDNKG
+445 ANLDIKDKKG
-455 KTPLEIA
+455 KTPIEFA
-462 INNPNYYIK
+462 VNNPHLNIK
-471 KCFLT
+471 ECFLT
-476 DNEKSLLKKLRSASG
+476 D
-491 NSTKLQELLSEQR
+491 
-504 NIQDFE
+504 
-510 RICQLFNLEKESQ
+510 
-523 IFTKDVLYETFR
+523 DVIYGTFR
-535 KKTQVDHNGKKHSHK
+535 KKTQADYNGKKYLRK
-550 SVNLWEG
+550 SVNLWG
-557 DFLLDDQDPCGYF
+557 NDFLLDEQDPDKYF
-570 DELNKAQDIN
+570 CKLDEVQDIN
-580 QLERVVTEAIECGV
+580 QLEQVVNEAIKSRV

-608 YESKYN
+608 YENKYN

-652 ETLSSIIVIDEL
+652 ETLSSIIVIDKL

-689 EAAKNATTGK
+689 EAEKNATTGK
-699 VKEAKMDNLT
+699 VKEAKMDNFT
-709 FYWKYSS
+709 FCLKYSKN
-716 GSIVVVPIIT
+716 SIVEVAKIINGT
-726 NSDESTEFRRDVI
+726 DESTEFRRDVI

-751 GGIRNYTDIIGNIVL
+751 GGVRNYTDLIGNIVL
-766 TFDTDLGKVDARLYP
+766 TFHTDLGKVDARLYS

-825 KQGYFKGPEKVLE
+825 KQGYFKRPEEV
-838 KDSIYHVSSSL
+838 DSIYHVSSSL
-849 ENISLSPIVQQEKIP
+849 ENISLFPIVQQNTEKI
-864 SRGCVA
+864 R

>member
-1 MKHKQLLKILRTV
+1 MENEQLLKILRTV

-78 KKGGNVNTADQDGW
+78 KKGINVDAKDQDG
-92 TPLHF
+92 H
-97 ATASG
+97 
-102 SIGVVEILIAHKAS
+102 
-116 VDAVNK
+116 
-122 VKITPLHAAVR
+122 
-133 SGYTEIIK
+133 
-141 VLIANG
+141 
-147 ANVNTADQNGCTP
+147 TP
-160 LHCAA
+160 LHCAT
-165 HNANKEIVEFLLDTG
+165 HSEHKEIVELLLDKG
-180 ANVDAVSQAKST
+180 ANVDAAGQDGHTPLHYATLNGHEEIVELLLNKGANVDSVGCAGGT
-192 ALHHAVSAENCQVE
+192 VLHHAVSAENCKTE
-206 IVEAILKK
+206 IVKKLIEKKEANVNI
-214 KADVDMAD
+214 ADE
-222 KYGRTPLCWAIRNGY
+222 YGRTPLCWAIRNGY
-237 SEIARIL
+237 SEVAKIL
-244 LSNKANPLL
+244 LENRADPLL
-253 GHKSFNTLK
+253 GHKNFYTLK
-262 LLIELIKNDFKHSK
+262 LLVELIKNDFKHSK
-276 KAEETQQQEDDEYEL
+276 KAEKTQQQEDDDYEL
-291 IKYSLV
+291 IKYSLL
-297 LRNDCSLTDIAE
+297 LRNDCSLTDVVE
-309 RGAFGKLI
+309 RSAFSKVI
-317 STWLVDMSNL
+317 STWLADMSNL

-339 STFKDFPHVTYKD
+339 STFKDFPHVTYQD
-352 YKNDVEKIKKFL
+352 NQNDVKKIQKFL

-387 ILHILSIMECSNAG
+387 ILHILSSMECSNAG

-423 PLHYATRSDHCD
+423 PLHYATRSGHCD
-435 TIIKLLLKNG
+435 TIIKLLLRKG
-445 ANPDVQDNKG
+445 ANLDIKDKKG
-455 KTPLEIA
+455 KTPIEFA
-462 INNPNYYIK
+462 VNNPNLNIK
-471 KCFLT
+471 EYFLT
-476 DNEKSLLKKLRSASG
+476 D
-491 NSTKLQELLSEQR
+491 
-504 NIQDFE
+504 
-510 RICQLFNLEKESQ
+510 
-523 IFTKDVLYETFR
+523 DVIYGTFR
-535 KKTQVDHNGKKHSHK
+535 KKTQTDYNRKKYLCK
-550 SVNLWEG
+550 SANLWGE
-557 DFLLDDQDPCGYF
+557 DFLLDGQNPDEYF
-570 DELNKAQDIN
+570 CELDEVQDIN

-594 RFNLTCEGNIYENT
+594 RFNLTCEGNIYGNT

-638 SRIVCNLVKRGAVL
+638 SRIVCNLVKRGAVF
-652 ETLSSIIVIDEL
+652 ETLNSIIVIDEL

-699 VKEAKMDNLT
+699 VKEAKMDNFT
-709 FYWKYSS
+709 FCLKYSKN
-716 GSIVVVPIIT
+716 SIVEVAKIMNGT
-726 NSDESTEFRRDVI
+726 DESTEFRRDVI

-751 GGIRNYTDIIGNIVL
+751 RGVRNYTDLIGNIVL
-766 TFDTDLGKVDARLYP
+766 TFHTDLGKVDARLYS
-781 DVQDEG
+781 DVQDKG

-825 KQGYFKGPEKVLE
+825 KQGYFKRLKEV
-838 KDSIYHVSSSL
+838 DSIYRVSSSL
-849 ENISLSPIVQQEKIP
+849 ENISLFPIVQQNIEKI
-864 SRGCVA
+864 R

>member
-1 MKHKQLLKILRTV
+1 MEYERLLKILRTI
-14 NANSDLNENNIIE
+14 SDLNENNIIE
-27 KIKEKLEKKDLGTYE
+27 RVKEELEKEDPDTYKK
-42 EWEDSLFNIN
+42 WQDNGFNIN

-71 NIAELLI
+71 KIAELLI

-92 TPLHF
+92 NTLHF
-97 ATASG
+97 AAASS
-102 SIGVVEILIAHKAS
+102 SIGVVEILIANGVNVNVADQNGFTPLHCAAHNENKEIVELILDKGAN
-116 VDAVNK
+116 VDAVN
-122 VKITPLHAAVR
+122 
-133 SGYTEIIK
+133 
-141 VLIANG
+141 
-147 ANVNTADQNGCTP
+147 QNGCTP
-160 LHCAA
+160 LHCATING
-165 HNANKEIVEFLLDTG
+165 HEEIVELLLEKR
-180 ANVDAVSQAKST
+180 ANVDV
-192 ALHHAVSAENCQVE
+192 
-206 IVEAILKK
+206 
-214 KADVDMAD
+214 ADE
-222 KYGRTPLCWAIRNGY
+222 YGRTPLCWAIRNGY

-244 LSNKANPLL
+244 LENKADPLL

-291 IKYSLV
+291 IKYSLL
-297 LRNDCSLTDIAE
+297 LRNDCSLTDVVE
-309 RGAFGKLI
+309 RSAFGKLI

-387 ILHILSIMECSNAG
+387 ILHILSSMECSNS
-401 EFIDLLLNSGADP
+401 EECIDLLLNSGADP

-423 PLHYATRSDHCD
+423 PLHYATRSGHCD
-435 TIIKLLLKNG
+435 TIIKLLLRKG
-445 ANPDVQDNKG
+445 ANLDIKDKKG
-455 KTPLEIA
+455 KTPIEFA
-462 INNPNYYIK
+462 VNNPHLNIK
-471 KCFLT
+471 ECFLT
-476 DNEKSLLKKLRSASG
+476 D
-491 NSTKLQELLSEQR
+491 
-504 NIQDFE
+504 
-510 RICQLFNLEKESQ
+510 
-523 IFTKDVLYETFR
+523 DVIYGTFR
-535 KKTQVDHNGKKHSHK
+535 KKTQADYNGKKYLRK
-550 SVNLWEG
+550 SVNLWG
-557 DFLLDDQDPCGYF
+557 NDFLLDEQDPDKYF
-570 DELNKAQDIN
+570 CKLDEVQDIN
-580 QLERVVTEAIECGV
+580 QLEQVVNEAIKSRV

-608 YESKYN
+608 YENKYN

-652 ETLSSIIVIDEL
+652 ETLSSIIVIDKL

-699 VKEAKMDNLT
+699 VKEAKMDNFT
-709 FYWKYSS
+709 FCLKYSKN
-716 GSIVVVPIIT
+716 SIVEVAKIINGT
-726 NSDESTEFRRDVI
+726 DESTEFRRDVI

-751 GGIRNYTDIIGNIVL
+751 GGVRNYTDLIGNIVL
-766 TFDTDLGKVDARLYP
+766 TFHTDLGKVDARLYS

-825 KQGYFKGPEKVLE
+825 KQGYFKRPEEV
-838 KDSIYHVSSSL
+838 DSIYHVSSSL
-849 ENISLSPIVQQEKIP
+849 ENISLFPIVQQNTEKI
-864 SRGCVA
+864 R

>member
-1 MKHKQLLKILRTV
+1 MEYERLLKILRTI
-14 NANSDLNENNIIE
+14 SDLNENNIIE
-27 KIKEKLEKKDLGTYE
+27 RVKEELEKEDPDTYKK
-42 EWEDSLFNIN
+42 WQDNGFNIN

-71 NIAELLI
+71 KIAELLI

-92 TPLHF
+92 NPLHF
-97 ATASG
+97 AAASG
-102 SIGVVEILIAHKAS
+102 SIGVVEILIANGANVNAADQDGCTPLHCAAHNGHKEIVELLLDTGAN
-116 VDAVNK
+116 VDAVDK

-133 SGYTEIIK
+133 FGYTEIIK

-165 HNANKEIVEFLLDTG
+165 HNANKEIVELLLDTG
-180 ANVDAVSQAKST
+180 ANVDAVSQAEST

-206 IVEAILKK
+206 IVKAIIEKEA
-214 KADVDMAD
+214 AVDIAD

-244 LSNKANPLL
+244 LENKADPLL

-387 ILHILSIMECSNAG
+387 ILHILSSMECSNAG

-423 PLHYATRSDHCD
+423 PLHYATRSGHCD
-435 TIIKLLLKNG
+435 TIIKLLLRKG
-445 ANPDVQDNKG
+445 ANLDIKDKKG
-455 KTPLEIA
+455 KTPIEFA
-462 INNPNYYIK
+462 VNNPNLNIK
-471 KCFLT
+471 EYFLT
-476 DNEKSLLKKLRSASG
+476 D
-491 NSTKLQELLSEQR
+491 
-504 NIQDFE
+504 
-510 RICQLFNLEKESQ
+510 
-523 IFTKDVLYETFR
+523 DVIYGTFR
-535 KKTQVDHNGKKHSHK
+535 KKTQVDYNGKKYLCK
-550 SVNLWEG
+550 SVNLWGE
-557 DFLLDDQDPCGYF
+557 DFLLDEQDPDKYF
-570 DELNKAQDIN
+570 CKLDEVQDIN
-580 QLERVVTEAIECGV
+580 QLEQVVNEAIKSKV
-594 RFNLTCEGNIYENT
+594 RFNLTCKGNIYENT

-624 ELKIFQVERDIEVA
+624 ELKIFQGERDIEVA
-638 SRIVCNLVKRGAVL
+638 SRIVCNLVKRGAVF
-652 ETLSSIIVIDEL
+652 ETLSSIIVIDKL

-699 VKEAKMDNLT
+699 VKEAKMDNFT
-709 FYWKYSS
+709 FYLKYSKN
-716 GSIVVVPIIT
+716 SIVEVAKIINGT
-726 NSDESTEFRRDVI
+726 DESTEFRRDVI

-751 GGIRNYTDIIGNIVL
+751 GGVRNYTDLIGNIVL
-766 TFDTDLGKVDARLYP
+766 TFHTDLGKVDARLYS
-781 DVQDEG
+781 DVQNAG

-825 KQGYFKGPEKVLE
+825 KQGYFKRPETV
-838 KDSIYHVSSSL
+838 DSIYHVSSSL
-849 ENISLSPIVQQEKIP
+849 ENISLFPIVQQNIEKI
-864 SRGCVA
+864 R

>member
-1 MKHKQLLKILRTV
+1 MEYERLLKILRTI
-14 NANSDLNENNIIE
+14 SDLNENNIIE
-27 KIKEKLEKKDLGTYE
+27 RVKEELEKEDPDTYKK
-42 EWEDSLFNIN
+42 WQDNGFNIN

-71 NIAELLI
+71 KIAELLI

-92 TPLHF
+92 NTLHF
-97 ATASG
+97 AAASS
-102 SIGVVEILIAHKAS
+102 SIGVVEILIANGVNVNVADQNGFTPLHCAAHNENKEIVELILDKGAN
-116 VDAVNK
+116 VDAVN
-122 VKITPLHAAVR
+122 
-133 SGYTEIIK
+133 
-141 VLIANG
+141 
-147 ANVNTADQNGCTP
+147 QNGCTP
-160 LHCAA
+160 LHCATING
-165 HNANKEIVEFLLDTG
+165 HEEIVELLLEKR
-180 ANVDAVSQAKST
+180 ANVDV
-192 ALHHAVSAENCQVE
+192 
-206 IVEAILKK
+206 
-214 KADVDMAD
+214 ADE
-222 KYGRTPLCWAIRNGY
+222 YGRTPLCWAIRNGY

-244 LSNKANPLL
+244 LENKADPLL

-291 IKYSLV
+291 IKYSLL
-297 LRNDCSLTDIAE
+297 LRNDCSLTDVVE
-309 RGAFGKLI
+309 RSAFGKLI

-387 ILHILSIMECSNAG
+387 ILHILSSMECSNS
-401 EFIDLLLNSGADP
+401 EECIDLLLNSGADP

-423 PLHYATRSDHCD
+423 PLHYATRSGHCD
-435 TIIKLLLKNG
+435 TIIKLLLRKG
-445 ANPDVQDNKG
+445 ANLDIKDKKG
-455 KTPLEIA
+455 KTPIEFA
-462 INNPNYYIK
+462 VNNPHLNIK
-471 KCFLT
+471 ECFLT
-476 DNEKSLLKKLRSASG
+476 D
-491 NSTKLQELLSEQR
+491 
-504 NIQDFE
+504 
-510 RICQLFNLEKESQ
+510 
-523 IFTKDVLYETFR
+523 DVIYGTFR
-535 KKTQVDHNGKKHSHK
+535 NKTQADYNGKKYLRK
-550 SVNLWEG
+550 SVNLWG
-557 DFLLDDQDPCGYF
+557 NDFLLDEQDPGKYF
-570 DELNKAQDIN
+570 CKLDEVQDIN
-580 QLERVVTEAIECGV
+580 QLEQVVNEAIKSRV

-608 YESKYN
+608 YENKYN

-652 ETLSSIIVIDEL
+652 ETLSSIIVIDKL

-699 VKEAKMDNLT
+699 VKEAKMDNFT
-709 FYWKYSS
+709 FCLKYSKN
-716 GSIVVVPIIT
+716 SIVEVAKIINGT
-726 NSDESTEFRRDVI
+726 DESTEFRRDVI

-751 GGIRNYTDIIGNIVL
+751 GGVRNYTDLIGNIVL
-766 TFDTDLGKVDARLYP
+766 TFHTDLGKVDARLYS
-781 DVQDEG
+781 DVQDEE

-825 KQGYFKGPEKVLE
+825 KQGYFKRPEEV
-838 KDSIYHVSSSL
+838 DSIYHVSSSL
-849 ENISLSPIVQQEKIP
+849 ENISLFPIVQQNTEKI
-864 SRGCVA
+864 R

>member
-1 MKHKQLLKILRTV
+1 MLKLKTLD
-14 NANSDLNENNIIE
+14 AFY
-27 KIKEKLEKKDLGTYE
+27 KI
-42 EWEDSLFNIN
+42 
-52 YTFDDQSTL
+52 Q
-61 LHIAARNDLV
+61 
-71 NIAELLI
+71 
-78 KKGGNVNTADQDGW
+78 GGNVNTADQDGW
-92 TPLHF
+92 NPLHF
-97 ATASG
+97 AVASG
-102 SIGVVEILIAHKAS
+102 SIGVVEILIA
-116 VDAVNK
+116 
-122 VKITPLHAAVR
+122 
-133 SGYTEIIK
+133 
-141 VLIANG
+141 NG
-147 ANVNTADQNGCTP
+147 VNVNVADQNGFTP

-165 HNANKEIVEFLLDTG
+165 HNANKEIVELLLDKG
-180 ANVDAVSQAKST
+180 ANVDAVNQNGCT
-192 ALHHAVSAENCQVE
+192 PLHCATINGHEE
-206 IVEAILKK
+206 IVELLLEKRANVDV
-214 KADVDMAD
+214 ADE
-222 KYGRTPLCWAIRNGY
+222 YGRTSLCWAIRNGY

-244 LSNKANPLL
+244 LENKADPLL

-291 IKYSLV
+291 IKYSLL
-297 LRNDCSLTDIAE
+297 LRNDCSLTDVVE
-309 RGAFGKLI
+309 RSAFGKLI

-387 ILHILSIMECSNAG
+387 ILHILSSMECSNSK
-401 EFIDLLLNSGADP
+401 ECIDLLLNSGADP

-423 PLHYATRSDHCD
+423 PLHYATRSGHCD
-435 TIIKLLLKNG
+435 TIIKLLLRKG
-445 ANPDVQDNKG
+445 ANLDIKDKKG
-455 KTPLEIA
+455 KTPIEFA
-462 INNPNYYIK
+462 VNNPNLNIK
-471 KCFLT
+471 EYFLT
-476 DNEKSLLKKLRSASG
+476 D
-491 NSTKLQELLSEQR
+491 
-504 NIQDFE
+504 
-510 RICQLFNLEKESQ
+510 
-523 IFTKDVLYETFR
+523 DVIYGTFR
-535 KKTQVDHNGKKHSHK
+535 KKTQVDYNGKKYLCK
-550 SVNLWEG
+550 SVNLWGE
-557 DFLLDDQDPCGYF
+557 DFLLDEQDPDKYS
-570 DELNKAQDIN
+570 DKLNEVQDIN
-580 QLERVVTEAIECGV
+580 QLEQVVNEAIKSKV

-638 SRIVCNLVKRGAVL
+638 SRIVCNLVKRGAVF
-652 ETLSSIIVIDEL
+652 ETLSSIIVIDKL

-699 VKEAKMDNLT
+699 VKEAKMDNFT
-709 FYWKYSS
+709 FYLKYSKN
-716 GSIVVVPIIT
+716 SIVEVAKIINGT
-726 NSDESTEFRRDVI
+726 DESTEFRRDVI

-751 GGIRNYTDIIGNIVL
+751 GGVRNYTDLIGNIVL
-766 TFDTDLGKVDARLYP
+766 TFHTDLGKVDARLYS

-825 KQGYFKGPEKVLE
+825 KQGYFKRPEEV
-838 KDSIYHVSSSL
+838 DSIYHVSSSL
-849 ENISLSPIVQQEKIP
+849 ENISLFPIVQQNTEKI
-864 SRGCVA
+864 R

>member
-1 MKHKQLLKILRTV
+1 MKHKQLLKILRTI
-14 NANSDLNENNIIE
+14 SDLNENNIIE
-27 KIKEKLEKKDLGTYE
+27 RVKEELEKEDPGTYKK
-42 EWEDSLFNIN
+42 WQDNRFNIN

-92 TPLHF
+92 TPLHC
-97 ATASG
+97 
-102 SIGVVEILIAHKAS
+102 
-116 VDAVNK
+116 AV
-122 VKITPLHAAVR
+122 
-133 SGYTEIIK
+133 
-141 VLIANG
+141 
-147 ANVNTADQNGCTP
+147 
-160 LHCAA
+160 
-165 HNANKEIVEFLLDTG
+165 HNEHKEIVELLLNTG
-180 ANVDAVSQAKST
+180 ANVDAVDQTEST
-192 ALHHAVSAENCQVE
+192 VLHHAVSSENCQVE
-206 IVEAILKK
+206 IVKAILEKE
-214 KADVDMAD
+214 ADVDIAD

-237 SEIARIL
+237 SEVARIL
-244 LSNKANPLL
+244 LENKADPLL

-276 KAEETQQQEDDEYEL
+276 KAEKTQQQEDDEYEL
-291 IKYSLV
+291 IKYSLL
-297 LRNDCSLTDIAE
+297 LRNDCSLTDVVE
-309 RGAFGKLI
+309 RSAFSKVI
-317 STWLVDMSNL
+317 STWLADMSNL

-339 STFKDFPHVTYKD
+339 SIFKDFPHVTYKD

-387 ILHILSIMECSNAG
+387 ILHILSSIECSSSE
-401 EFIDLLLNSGADP
+401 EFMDLLLNSGADP
-414 NEKDDTGRT
+414 NEQDEIGRT
-423 PLHYATRSDHCD
+423 PLHYATRSGSCSK
-435 TIIKLLLKNG
+435 IIDLLLKKG
-445 ANPDVQDNKG
+445 ANCDIQDNKG
-455 KTPLEIA
+455 KTPIEFA
-462 INNPNYYIK
+462 VNNPNHNIK
-471 KCFLT
+471 EYFST
-476 DNEKSLLKKLRSASG
+476 D
-491 NSTKLQELLSEQR
+491 
-504 NIQDFE
+504 
-510 RICQLFNLEKESQ
+510 
-523 IFTKDVLYETFR
+523 DVIYGTFR
-535 KKTQVDHNGKKHSHK
+535 KKTQVDYNGKKYLCK
-550 SVNLWEG
+550 SVNLWGE
-557 DFLLDDQDPCGYF
+557 DFLLDEQDPDKYF
-570 DELNKAQDIN
+570 CKLDEVQDIN
-580 QLERVVTEAIECGV
+580 QLEQVVNEAIKSGV

-638 SRIVCNLVKRGAVL
+638 SRIVCNLVKRGAVF
-652 ETLSSIIVIDEL
+652 ETLNSIIVIDEL

-699 VKEAKMDNLT
+699 VKEAKMDNFT
-709 FYWKYSS
+709 FCLKYSKN
-716 GSIVVVPIIT
+716 SIVEVAKIMNGT
-726 NSDESTEFRRDVI
+726 DESTEFRRDVI

-751 GGIRNYTDIIGNIVL
+751 GGVRNYTDLIGNIVL
-766 TFDTDLGKVDARLYP
+766 TFHTDLGKVDARLYS
-781 DVQDEG
+781 DVQDKG

-825 KQGYFKGPEKVLE
+825 KQGYFKRLKEV
-838 KDSIYHVSSSL
+838 DSIYRVSSSL
-849 ENISLSPIVQQEKIP
+849 ENISLFPIVQQNIEKI
-864 SRGCVA
+864 R

>member
-1 MKHKQLLKILRTV
+1 MEYERLLKILRTI
-14 NANSDLNENNIIE
+14 SDLNENNIIE
-27 KIKEKLEKKDLGTYE
+27 RVKEELEKEDPDTYKK
-42 EWEDSLFNIN
+42 WQDNGFNIN

-71 NIAELLI
+71 KIAELLI

-92 TPLHF
+92 NTLHF
-97 ATASG
+97 AAASS
-102 SIGVVEILIAHKAS
+102 SIGVVEILIANGVNVNVADQNGFTPLHCAAHNENKEIVELILDKGAN
-116 VDAVNK
+116 VDAVN
-122 VKITPLHAAVR
+122 
-133 SGYTEIIK
+133 
-141 VLIANG
+141 
-147 ANVNTADQNGCTP
+147 QNGCTP
-160 LHCAA
+160 LHCATING
-165 HNANKEIVEFLLDTG
+165 HEEIVELLLEKR
-180 ANVDAVSQAKST
+180 ANVDV
-192 ALHHAVSAENCQVE
+192 
-206 IVEAILKK
+206 
-214 KADVDMAD
+214 ADE
-222 KYGRTPLCWAIRNGY
+222 YGRTPLCWAIRNGY

-244 LSNKANPLL
+244 LENKADPLL

-291 IKYSLV
+291 IKYSLL
-297 LRNDCSLTDIAE
+297 LRNDCSLTDVVE
-309 RGAFGKLI
+309 RSAFGKLI

-387 ILHILSIMECSNAG
+387 ILHILSSMECSNS
-401 EFIDLLLNSGADP
+401 EECIDLLLNSGADP

-423 PLHYATRSDHCD
+423 PLHYATRSGHCD
-435 TIIKLLLKNG
+435 TIIKLLLRKG
-445 ANPDVQDNKG
+445 ANLDIKDKKG
-455 KTPLEIA
+455 KTPIEFA
-462 INNPNYYIK
+462 VNNPHLNIK
-471 KCFLT
+471 ECFLT
-476 DNEKSLLKKLRSASG
+476 D
-491 NSTKLQELLSEQR
+491 
-504 NIQDFE
+504 
-510 RICQLFNLEKESQ
+510 
-523 IFTKDVLYETFR
+523 DVIYGTFR
-535 KKTQVDHNGKKHSHK
+535 NKTQADYNGKKYLRK
-550 SVNLWEG
+550 SVNLWG
-557 DFLLDDQDPCGYF
+557 NDFLLDEQDPGKYF
-570 DELNKAQDIN
+570 CKLDEVQDIN
-580 QLERVVTEAIECGV
+580 QLEQVVNEAIKSRV

-608 YESKYN
+608 YENKYN

-652 ETLSSIIVIDEL
+652 ETLSSIIVIDKL

-699 VKEAKMDNLT
+699 VKEAKMDNFT
-709 FYWKYSS
+709 FCLKYSKN
-716 GSIVVVPIIT
+716 SIVEVAKIINGT
-726 NSDESTEFRRDVI
+726 DGSTEFRRDVI

-751 GGIRNYTDIIGNIVL
+751 GGVRNYTDLIGNIVL
-766 TFDTDLGKVDARLYP
+766 TFHTDLGKVDARLYS
-781 DVQDEG
+781 DVQDEE

-825 KQGYFKGPEKVLE
+825 KQGYFKRPEEV
-838 KDSIYHVSSSL
+838 DSIYHVSSSL
-849 ENISLSPIVQQEKIP
+849 ENISLFPIVQQNTEKI
-864 SRGCVA
+864 R

>member
-1 MKHKQLLKILRTV
+1 MEYERLLKILRTI
-14 NANSDLNENNIIE
+14 SDLNENNIIE
-27 KIKEKLEKKDLGTYE
+27 RVKEELEKEDPDTYKK
-42 EWEDSLFNIN
+42 WQDNGFNIN

-71 NIAELLI
+71 KIAELLI

-92 TPLHF
+92 NPLHF
-97 ATASG
+97 AVASG
-102 SIGVVEILIAHKAS
+102 SIGVVEILIA
-116 VDAVNK
+116 
-122 VKITPLHAAVR
+122 
-133 SGYTEIIK
+133 
-141 VLIANG
+141 NG
-147 ANVNTADQNGCTP
+147 VNVNVADQNGFTP

-165 HNANKEIVEFLLDTG
+165 HNANKEIVELLLDKG
-180 ANVDAVSQAKST
+180 ANVDAVNQNGCT
-192 ALHHAVSAENCQVE
+192 PLHCATINGHEE
-206 IVEAILKK
+206 IVELLLEKRANVDV
-214 KADVDMAD
+214 ADE
-222 KYGRTPLCWAIRNGY
+222 YGRTSLCWAIRNGY

-244 LSNKANPLL
+244 LENKADPLL

-291 IKYSLV
+291 IKYSLL
-297 LRNDCSLTDIAE
+297 LRNDCSLTDVVE
-309 RGAFGKLI
+309 RSAFGKLI

-387 ILHILSIMECSNAG
+387 ILHILSSMECSNS
-401 EFIDLLLNSGADP
+401 EECIDLLLNSGADP

-423 PLHYATRSDHCD
+423 PLHYATRSGHCD
-435 TIIKLLLKNG
+435 TIIKLLLRKG
-445 ANPDVQDNKG
+445 ANLDIKDKKG
-455 KTPLEIA
+455 KTPIEFA
-462 INNPNYYIK
+462 VNNPHLNIK
-471 KCFLT
+471 ECFLT
-476 DNEKSLLKKLRSASG
+476 D
-491 NSTKLQELLSEQR
+491 
-504 NIQDFE
+504 
-510 RICQLFNLEKESQ
+510 
-523 IFTKDVLYETFR
+523 DVIYGTFR
-535 KKTQVDHNGKKHSHK
+535 KKTQADYNGKKYLRK
-550 SVNLWEG
+550 SVNLWG
-557 DFLLDDQDPCGYF
+557 NDFLLDEQDPDKYF
-570 DELNKAQDIN
+570 CKLDEVQDIN
-580 QLERVVTEAIECGV
+580 QLEQVVNEAIKSRV

-608 YESKYN
+608 YENKYN

-652 ETLSSIIVIDEL
+652 ETLSSIIVIDKL

-699 VKEAKMDNLT
+699 VKEAKMDNFT
-709 FYWKYSS
+709 FCLKYSKN
-716 GSIVVVPIIT
+716 SIVEVAKIINGT
-726 NSDESTEFRRDVI
+726 DESTEFRRDVI

-751 GGIRNYTDIIGNIVL
+751 GGVRNYTDLIGNIVL
-766 TFDTDLGKVDARLYP
+766 TFHTDLGKVDARLYS

-825 KQGYFKGPEKVLE
+825 KQGYFKRPEEV
-838 KDSIYHVSSSL
+838 DSIYHVSSSL
-849 ENISLSPIVQQEKIP
+849 ENISLFPIVQQNTEKI
-864 SRGCVA
+864 R